1 MDPLTVLTLATTAFT
16 GIKKVVQA
24 GKDAEDIY
32 KQLSKWAGHISD
44 LNECIKDAEDK
55 KPGMFEKIGFAKN
68 ETSEAFDQIIAK
80 RKVDEMEKEIR
91 HMFTWGELHHLGL
104 DGYKDFIKR
113 RRKIKADREKMI
125 YEQMRRKKK
134 FLNIVKQSIIAGVL
148 ILLTIWFMW
157 WAIEFIMSAPAFQ
170 TKE

>member
-1 MDPLTVLTLATTAFT
+1 M
-16 GIKKVVQA
+16 
-24 GKDAEDIY
+24 KDNE
-32 KQLSKWAGHISD
+32 LSK
-44 LNECIKDAEDK
+44 L
-55 KPGMFEKIGFAKN
+55 FEKIGFAKN

-80 RKVDEMEKEIR
+80 KKVEEMEKDIR

-104 DGYKDFIKR
+104 DGYKDFIRR

-148 ILLTIWFMW
+148 IIFTIWFMW

-170 TKE
+170 TKDEI

>member
-1 MDPLTVLTLATTAFT
+1 
-16 GIKKVVQA
+16 
-24 GKDAEDIY
+24 
-32 KQLSKWAGHISD
+32 
-44 LNECIKDAEDK
+44 
-55 KPGMFEKIGFAKN
+55 MFEKIGFAKN

-80 RKVDEMEKEIR
+80 KKIEEMEKDIR

-134 FLNIVKQSIIAGVL
+134 FLNIVKQSVIAGVL
-148 ILLTIWFMW
+148 ILFTIWFMW
-157 WAIEFIMSAPAFQ
+157 WAIDFIMSAPAFQ
-170 TKE
+170 TKDEI